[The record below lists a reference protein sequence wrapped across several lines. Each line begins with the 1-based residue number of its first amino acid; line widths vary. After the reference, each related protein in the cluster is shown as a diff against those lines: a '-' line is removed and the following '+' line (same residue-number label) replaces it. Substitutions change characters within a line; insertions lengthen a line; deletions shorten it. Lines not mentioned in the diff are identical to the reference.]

1 MRQDFMWADSASPGQ
16 GGNRKV
22 TEGRI
27 SGQEGESRCSG
38 SRMGH
43 FPCMTTGPS
52 LAAAPLIEKFGGPS
66 VPAFV
71 RDFAHAPGT
80 KVVSGANAVDRA
92 GVFAR
97 TLGAQRVLI
106 VTDRGIA
113 EAGHLE
119 RVINSLS
126 AAGVEWS
133 AFMGVVEN
141 PTTQTVDECVAS
153 AREMNADLLI
163 GLGGGSSMDTAKGC
177 NFILTNG
184 GRMSDYWGTGKATMP
199 MLPMIAIPTTAG
211 TGSECQSYALI
222 SDAVTHAKMACGD
235 RKAAAR
241 IAILDPLLTLSQPP
255 RVTRVTGIDAIAH
268 AVESAVS
275 RRRTD
280 ISAAYSQ
287 AAFALL
293 AAAFPRV
300 LENPADVEA
309 RAAMQIGAAL
319 AGTAIENSMLGAAH
333 SAANPL
339 TAHFGTVHGEAVGMM
354 LPPVV
359 RLNSRDAATREE
371 YEKLA
376 AAAGAEDL
384 AEFLTSLLATAGLP
398 SRMPVGTLTTE
409 NIPHLS
415 EEAAAQ
421 WTAQFNPRPVTA
433 ADFAALLASVL

>member
-1 MRQDFMWADSASPGQ
+1 MTAVSSLTAAS
-16 GGNRKV
+16 
-22 TEGRI
+22 
-27 SGQEGESRCSG
+27 
-38 SRMGH
+38 
-43 FPCMTTGPS
+43 
-52 LAAAPLIEKFGGPS
+52 LIERFCGAATPS
-66 VPAFV
+66 FV
-71 RDFAHAPGT
+71 SDFTHAPGT
-80 KVVSGANAVDRA
+80 KVVFGSNTVDRV

-97 TLGAQRVLI
+97 TLGAERVLI

-153 AREMNADLLI
+153 AREINADLLI

-184 GRMSDYWGTGKATMP
+184 GRMSDYWGTGRATQP
-199 MLPMIAIPTTAG
+199 MLPLIAIPTTAG

-235 RKAAAR
+235 KKAAAR
-241 IAILDPLLTLSQPP
+241 IAILDPVLTLSQPP

-268 AVESAVS
+268 AVESAVCKKRTEVSVACS
-275 RRRTD
+275 R
-280 ISAAYSQ
+280 

-300 LENPADVEA
+300 IENPADIEA
-309 RAAMQIGAAL
+309 RAAMQLGAAL
-319 AGTAIENSMLGAAH
+319 AGVSIENSMLGAAH

-354 LPPVV
+354 LPHVV
-359 RLNSRDAATREE
+359 RFNSAVPDAATE
-371 YEKLA
+371 YATLA
-376 AAAGAEDL
+376 AATGAANL
-384 AEFLTSLLATAGLP
+384 AELLTSLLHTASLP
-398 SRMPVGTLTTE
+398 PQLPAGTLTAQ

-415 EEAAAQ
+415 TEAAAQ
-421 WTAQFNPRPVTA
+421 WTAQFNPRPVSA
-433 ADFAALLASVL
+433 PDFAALYESVRG

>member
-1 MRQDFMWADSASPGQ
+1 MTAVPSHTAS
-16 GGNRKV
+16 
-22 TEGRI
+22 
-27 SGQEGESRCSG
+27 S
-38 SRMGH
+38 
-43 FPCMTTGPS
+43 
-52 LAAAPLIEKFGGPS
+52 LIEKFAGPD

-71 RDFAHAPGT
+71 SEFTHAPGT
-80 KVVSGANAVDRA
+80 KVVFGNNTVDRA

-106 VTDRGIA
+106 VTDKGIA

-153 AREMNADLLI
+153 ARDMNADLLI

-177 NFILTNG
+177 NFLLTNG
-184 GRMSDYWGTGKATMP
+184 GRMSDYWGTGKATQP
-199 MLPMIAIPTTAG
+199 MLPLIAIPTTAG

-235 RKAAAR
+235 KKAAAR

-255 RVTRVTGIDAIAH
+255 RVTRVTGMDAIAH
-268 AVESAVS
+268 AVESAVCKK
-275 RRRTD
+275 RTD
-280 ISAAYSQ
+280 ISVACSRAS
-287 AAFALL
+287 FALL

-300 LENPADVEA
+300 LQEPGDLEA
-309 RAAMQIGAAL
+309 RAAMQLGAAL

-354 LPPVV
+354 LPHVV
-359 RLNSRDAATREE
+359 RYNAGKTVAAEE
-371 YEKLA
+371 YEALA
-376 AAAGAEDL
+376 AAAGVADL
-384 AEFLTSLLATAGLP
+384 ADFLAALLQAADMPSHIAGG
-398 SRMPVGTLTTE
+398 VLTEE
-409 NIPHLS
+409 NIPHLAG
-415 EEAAAQ
+415 EAAAQ

-433 ADFAALLASVL
+433 ADFVHLYGKVQ